1 MQCYVSVRKHLMA
14 HDLTIIW
21 IMTIGFG
28 LAGLF
33 GFVARKLGLPTIL
46 GYLSAGFLI
55 GPYSPGFVADMQI
68 AEQLAEIG
76 VILML
81 FGVGLHF
88 KLQDLIDVK
97 RIAIPGAF
105 FQTLSATVCTVLVLY
120 AYGWTLTSGV
130 IMGLAIGVASTVV
143 LVRVLTDFHLLGTK
157 EGHIAIGWLVVED
170 LLTVI
175 VLILIPTF
183 ANFPDG
189 QTTIV
194 GLGGI
199 FAFVLAK
206 FVILALFMFTW
217 GHKIVEYVLKNV
229 ARLRS
234 QELFILAVIALM
246 FAIAMGSAYVFGTSI
261 ALGAFI
267 AGMVIGK
274 TSVRHQAAA
283 NALPLKEL
291 FAVIFFLTVGMIFNP
306 VAIAENFI
314 IFAGITFIILI
325 IKPLTAYMITHYMG
339 YSSKVSLTVA
349 LSLAQI
355 GEFSFILA
363 EESLKYDLVPETGFD
378 VLVACAIV
386 SISINPL
393 LFQFIDNMDKY
404 VSKWSRAM
412 PFVKMDA
419 DKPSLNKKIIIIGL
433 GPIGRK
439 VASIVEQHNY
449 FPVIIES
456 NIDTVAELEED
467 YEILFGDATE
477 SVILEE
483 AGIKEA
489 AYLIITIPDTENAV
503 AIIDAARNIN
513 PKIQIITRVSYL
525 SEIEEMRQIKVKY
538 VCSEAESQKQFTQI
552 VTALLEEA

>member
-1 MQCYVSVRKHLMA
+1 MA